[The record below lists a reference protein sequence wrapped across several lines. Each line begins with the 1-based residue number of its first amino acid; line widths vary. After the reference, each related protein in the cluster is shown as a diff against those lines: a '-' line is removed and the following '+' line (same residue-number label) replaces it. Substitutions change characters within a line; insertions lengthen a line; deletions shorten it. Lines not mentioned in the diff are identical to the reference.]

1 MIIFTTDSPV
11 AYVYAFVLAPVLMV
25 YADSKLM
32 IRFTTVGT
40 IGNIIQVA
48 VLFVNGKIAE
58 FDMADIEIR
67 IGSVVLFSFFL
78 SSSVA
83 VIMHNNRRQ
92 INEIAKE
99 KEHTTQLVEQLLNVS
114 SEITDNITTVSSK
127 MKVLE
132 DLSNR
137 TMNAMQEVA
146 QGTGDTANS
155 IEVQMQKTEDIQN
168 TVVQVKD
175 TSDAIDKNIE
185 LTKSELGKAQKNI
198 DDLIHYVSVSNEKNE
213 RVSSELAEL
222 SEHTNQMQSIILMID
237 EITTQTSLLSL
248 NASIEAARAGEAG
261 KGFAVVASEISALAT
276 QTQSATDNITVLIS
290 NISSK
295 LKQVVAVVEEMI
307 DNSNAQNDA
316 ARGTAKIF
324 TEISDSADGVYEKTN
339 SLMNL
344 VDNLS
349 HANEAIVEGIETI
362 SAATEEVTAH
372 SNETFESTSEN
383 LTVTAEISN
392 IINTLSEL
400 AQGLAAENN

>member
-1 MIIFTTDSPV
+1 
-11 AYVYAFVLAPVLMV
+11 
-25 YADSKLM
+25 
-32 IRFTTVGT
+32 
-40 IGNIIQVA
+40 
-48 VLFVNGKIAE
+48 
-58 FDMADIEIR
+58 
-67 IGSVVLFSFFL
+67 
-78 SSSVA
+78 
-83 VIMHNNRRQ
+83 
-92 INEIAKE
+92 
-99 KEHTTQLVEQLLNVS
+99 
-114 SEITDNITTVSSK
+114 
-127 MKVLE
+127 
-132 DLSNR
+132 
-137 TMNAMQEVA
+137 
-146 QGTGDTANS
+146 
-155 IEVQMQKTEDIQN
+155 
-168 TVVQVKD
+168 
-175 TSDAIDKNIE
+175 
-185 LTKSELGKAQKNI
+185 
-198 DDLIHYVSVSNEKNE
+198 
-213 RVSSELAEL
+213 
-222 SEHTNQMQSIILMID
+222 
-237 EITTQTSLLSL
+237 
-248 NASIEAARAGEAG
+248 
-261 KGFAVVASEISALAT
+261 VASEISALAT

>member
-1 MIIFTTDSPV
+1 
-11 AYVYAFVLAPVLMV
+11 
-25 YADSKLM
+25 
-32 IRFTTVGT
+32 
-40 IGNIIQVA
+40 
-48 VLFVNGKIAE
+48 
-58 FDMADIEIR
+58 
-67 IGSVVLFSFFL
+67 
-78 SSSVA
+78 
-83 VIMHNNRRQ
+83 
-92 INEIAKE
+92 
-99 KEHTTQLVEQLLNVS
+99 
-114 SEITDNITTVSSK
+114 
-127 MKVLE
+127 
-132 DLSNR
+132 
-137 TMNAMQEVA
+137 
-146 QGTGDTANS
+146 
-155 IEVQMQKTEDIQN
+155 MQKTEDIQN